1 MVLGLVVA
9 SNAYA
14 DIEKIYAQSCAT
26 CHDSGTFNAP
36 KKGDVAIWHRLNQ
49 QKGQEA
55 LIKSMPL
62 YLYPTVFWSFYRWSP
77 HSNCRSTDPQ
87 LMFHCHLSNTKSLKT

>member
-1 MVLGLVVA
+1 MKMLIWSLMVLGLVVA

-36 KKGDVAIWHRLNQ
+36 KKVMLPYGIA
-49 QKGQEA
+49 
-55 LIKSMPL
+55 
-62 YLYPTVFWSFYRWSP
+62 
-77 HSNCRSTDPQ
+77 
-87 LMFHCHLSNTKSLKT
+87 

>member
-1 MVLGLVVA
+1 MKMMMLPLMVLGLIVA

-14 DIEKIYAQSCAT
+14 DVEKIYAQSCAT

-36 KKGDVAIWHRLNQ
+36 KNGDVATWHRLNQ

-55 LIKSMPL
+55 LIKSIRQGMPQMPAMGL
-62 YLYPTVFWSFYRWSP
+62 CQY
-77 HSNCRSTDPQ
+77 CTDEDFAK
-87 LMFHCHLSNTKSLKT
+87 LIDYMSR